1 MDERLGSI
9 EEKLDRLLAL
19 LDAKEQKK
27 QKDRVRVKKKRD
39 EEAAA
44 AAILAGKLVVE
55 NLSGT
60 MEFDARLPYDEWA
73 YIMLEFRQGYNF
85 LRWLMHTYLESYHCK
100 RDPRKRMIARKGN
113 YWKLYKK
120 CGSESLVTPSDLF
133 GGLNIGLRWES
144 ILDIGILRW
153 GCTHINA
160 VLHRVCTKER
170 LPYVHEKHL
179 PWNCSQANAE
189 CGAPKALEAEFWGLS
204 ARYRERLHAAVGP
217 CGYGY
222 IRSQKGTLS
231 LDYSK
236 RSMQA
241 PETIAVF
248 KEVLRA
254 LQDGVANRNVHDE
267 WMDKNRLN
275 RVVARGKERYK
286 QSKVDAAKKK
296 FFERL
301 IKERN
306 SPVVTVVRD
315 MVACAKEEADLQ
327 KAISNSLRDEQ
338 KSPDDEKSPPESEI
352 TSVPSSPPSNSGPE
366 AEASPQLCS

>member
-44 AAILAGKLVVE
+44 AAIVEGKIVVD

-60 MEFDARLPYDEWA
+60 MNFDERLPYAEWA

-100 RDPRKRMIARKGN
+100 KDPRKRMIARKGN

-120 CGSESLVTPSDLF
+120 CGSESLLTPSDLF

-153 GCTHINA
+153 GCTHVNA
-160 VLHRVCTKER
+160 VLYRVCTKER

-179 PWNCSQANAE
+179 PWDCKQANEE
-189 CGAPKALEAEFWGLS
+189 CGAPKLLEAEFWNLS
-204 ARYRERLHAAVGP
+204 ARYRERLHAAVGVRLRVHP
-217 CGYGY
+217 VAEGHALARLLQAEHAGAGNGCRVQGNSAGAPR
-222 IRSQKGTLS
+222 RSGEQERTQRVDGEE
-231 LDYSK
+231 
-236 RSMQA
+236 QA
-241 PETIAVF
+241 EPDCRARQ
-248 KEVLRA
+248 RA
-254 LQDGVANRNVHDE
+254 LQ
-267 WMDKNRLN
+267 
-275 RVVARGKERYK
+275 
-286 QSKVDAAKKK
+286 
-296 FFERL
+296 
-301 IKERN
+301 
-306 SPVVTVVRD
+306 TVQGGCR
-315 MVACAKEEADLQ
+315 EEEVL
-327 KAISNSLRDEQ
+327 
-338 KSPDDEKSPPESEI
+338 
-352 TSVPSSPPSNSGPE
+352 
-366 AEASPQLCS
+366 